1 MKKFTALTAA
11 LVAATMVFAG
21 CSSSNNSSSSA
32 SGSSSAS
39 ASASASGSGEAVSL
53 EGKTLTMA
61 TNAEFPPYEYH
72 EGDKIVGIDAEVAQA
87 VADKLG
93 ATLEIE
99 DMAFDSIIPAVTSGK
114 ADFGLAGL
122 TVTEDRLQS
131 VDFSQSYATGVQV
144 VIVSEDSD
152 IKSVDDLLAEGANHK
167 IGVQNAT
174 TGDIY
179 STSDIEDK
187 GLGTVERY
195 NKGAD
200 AVQALKTGKIDCVI
214 IDREPAK
221 EFVKANEGLK
231 ILDTE
236 YVTEDYAICFA
247 KGSEIEDA
255 VNGALDELIAD
266 GTIQGIIDKYIKA
279 E

>member
-32 SGSSSAS
+32 SGSSSTS

-144 VIVSEDSD
+144 VIVPEDSD

-236 YVTEDYAICFA
+236 YVTEDYAMFFA